1 MFMFLSS
8 DVVPDN
14 KLVCVAS
21 PDGWVLAVLSS
32 VIHTSWALRAGG
44 WLGVGNDPVWVKSR
58 VFDPFSFPDP
68 DEALRAK
75 LRKGGED
82 LEAFRKARQAEHPRL
97 ILTQMYNVREAIRTG
112 RALTPEEARIKDEG
126 LVLILN
132 ELHDE
137 IDALTL
143 QAYSWPQGLGD
154 EEIVTRLVAL
164 NAERAAEER
173 RGQVRWLRP
182 DYQKARA
189 GLASF
194 GGEQTEA
201 DLGLPLEAAPETFPR
216 DPVEQS
222 AAVAAA
228 LAQAA
233 GPISAAAITARWR
246 KDRRNDRKIESILAA
261 FVRTGAASTPDGGQ
275 TFRARRAA

>member
-1 MFMFLSS
+1 
-8 DVVPDN
+8 
-14 KLVCVAS
+14 
-21 PDGWVLAVLSS
+21 
-32 VIHTSWALRAGG
+32 
-44 WLGVGNDPVWVKSR
+44 
-58 VFDPFSFPDP
+58 
-68 DEALRAK
+68 
-75 LRKGGED
+75 
-82 LEAFRKARQAEHPRL
+82 
-97 ILTQMYNVREAIRTG
+97 MYNVREATRAA
-112 RALTPEEARIKDEG
+112 RALTPEEARIKEEG
-126 LVLILN
+126 LILILN

-143 QAYSWPQGLGD
+143 QAYGWPQALSD
-154 EEIVTRLVAL
+154 EEIVARLVAL

-189 GLASF
+189 GLASV

-201 DLGLPLEAAPETFPR
+201 NLGPLEFKSAPETFPR

-228 LAQAA
+228 LAQAS